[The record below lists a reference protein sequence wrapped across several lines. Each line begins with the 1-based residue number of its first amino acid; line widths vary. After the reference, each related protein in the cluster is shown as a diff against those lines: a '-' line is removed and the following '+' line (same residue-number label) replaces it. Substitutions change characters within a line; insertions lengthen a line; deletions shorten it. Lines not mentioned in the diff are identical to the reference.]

1 MRHRSASL
9 SIALGCSAAALAAG
23 AVLAG
28 SASAGPAF
36 QPAIPGSAQG
46 VDVTATGRTVTVR
59 FTGASAAVGRKLAGH
74 RARVGCGLH
83 PAPGLMFATRPK
95 TQRADFAIVRA
106 GRGDGTLIATLSV
119 TGDFCQV
126 ADGTAVVARAGLT
139 PAGEAWAD
147 ELNAATALFDA
158 AYLGRAGTRYTSA
171 ARLVARAG
179 GRVTALPGPQATPP
193 PGQVGY
199 WTDGHRHAAFVEV
212 SAAGRRLVWEDLDGH
227 VHRTN
232 LTEAYYNYLPPDA
245 DRAGR
250 ALASDDRERGVKGYS
265 GDTTMVAGTG
275 LRGGIRDGR
284 VVLQFTGEAA
294 KVFKAIAGHRVTAYC
309 QAISDSSLLGT
320 APAGPADALRVIRVP
335 RRGRE
340 LRLPRMA
347 ARDICQVFDDGFP
360 VALAWP
366 STRGLRFFTDV
377 AVERGFFAQLG
388 GLDLG
393 VLSGATAY
401 PSAASI
407 VAGRPSLVALATPD
421 ATPRRGVFGLWTD
434 GGRQA
439 EIVGTGRDGRR
450 LFFADEGDGML
461 RTNLTSADAMVSA
474 VGVN

>member
-1 MRHRSASL
+1 MRHRFASL
-9 SIALGCSAAALAAG
+9 SIALACSAAALAAG

-36 QPAIPGSAQG
+36 RPAIPGSAQG
-46 VDVTATGRTVTVR
+46 VVVAATGRTVTVR

-74 RARVGCGLH
+74 RAKVACGLH

-95 TQRADFAIVRA
+95 TEDADGAVVRA
-106 GRGDGTLIATLSV
+106 GRGDGTLVATLSV

-147 ELNAATALFDA
+147 EINAATALFDA
-158 AYLGRAGTRYTSA
+158 AYLGRPGARYTSA
-171 ARLVARAG
+171 ATLVARAE

-212 SAAGRRLVWEDLDGH
+212 SAAGRRLVWEDLDGR

-232 LTEAYYNYLPPDA
+232 LTEAYSEYLPHDA
-245 DRAGR
+245 YRLWR
-250 ALASDDRERGVKGYS
+250 ALASDDREHGVKGYS

-275 LRGGIRDGR
+275 LRAGIRGGR

-294 KVFKAIAGHRVTAYC
+294 KVFRAIAGHRVTAYC
-309 QAISDSSLLGT
+309 QALPASTLLGA
-320 APAGPADALRVIRVP
+320 APTGPADALRVIRVP

-347 ARDICQVFDDGFP
+347 AHDICQIFDDDFP

-366 STRGLRFFTDV
+366 TTHGLRFFTDA
-377 AVERGFFAQLG
+377 AVEHGFVAQLEG
-388 GLDLG
+388 IDLG
-393 VLSGATAY
+393 ILPDTTAY

-407 VAGRPSLVALATPD
+407 VAGRPSLVALAAPD

-461 RTNLTSADAMVSA
+461 RTNLTTADAMLSA
-474 VGVN
+474 IGYY